1 MNKELNRAIITS
13 LIGKFS
19 TYVIQFILLIA
30 YARIFSPDDFGVVAS
45 IAVFVVFF
53 QLISD
58 IGLGPALI
66 NEDQLTKKEWN
77 GAFTFTCG
85 VGILISILFSLLN
98 IPITSYYQSE
108 IYGQVI
114 LVLAPAICFSCF
126 CIVPNTGFVKD
137 LKFSTLAIFDS
148 IAHLCAFIIVYILT
162 EYISAVIALAAKAT
176 FFAIIKFTLL
186 ILFSYKTTMKA
197 PSLGT
202 DFSII
207 RKIKRFAG
215 YQFSFGMVNYFSR
228 NTDNIIIAKF
238 MGAHNLGI
246 YDQAYQLIRYPLQL
260 TAFALSSAIQP
271 SMVVH
276 KKNIKYI
283 VEEHN
288 KLSQKLLALSLII
301 FLYIQFNAELIVL
314 TILGEK
320 WEAVTAI
327 LQIFN
332 YSLPIQMLIATSGAF
347 FQSIGRPDLLFRA
360 GLFGALIFLFCI
372 ITSLYI
378 FTIEAV
384 AWSISISFTI
394 NAISI
399 YILLYKYGFKTSLKP
414 FIKCLSH
421 SIIRILPYIATSIIL
436 YSIMKFVYFENTYL
450 SFTISIIVLVS
461 TVLIHLK
468 TFKSLVNEQGLFNS
482 GENNE

>member
-30 YARIFSPDDFGVVAS
+30 YARIFSPDEFGIVAS

-66 NEDQLTKKEWN
+66 NEERLTKKEWN
-77 GAFTFTCG
+77 GAFTFTCA
-85 VGILISILFSLLN
+85 VGIFISVLFSLLN
-98 IPITSYYQSE
+98 VPITYYYQSD

-148 IAHLCAFIIVYILT
+148 IAHLGSFLIVYILT
-162 EYISAVIALAAKAT
+162 EYIPAVIALASKAT

-186 ILFSYKTTMKA
+186 ILFSYKTSMKT
-197 PSLGT
+197 PSLGC

-207 RKIKRFAG
+207 RKIKRFAS

-271 SMVVH
+271 SMVEF
-276 KKNIKYI
+276 KNNIAYI

-288 KLSQKLLALSLII
+288 KLSQKLLALSIII
-301 FLYIQFNAELIVL
+301 FLYIQFNSELIVL

-320 WEAVTAI
+320 WKAVTTI
-327 LQIFN
+327 LEIFN

-347 FQSIGRPDLLFRA
+347 FQSVNRPDLLFRA
-360 GLFGALIFLFCI
+360 GLYGAIIFLVCI
-372 ITSLYI
+372 LSSLYI
-378 FTIEAV
+378 YTIEAV
-384 AWSISISFTI
+384 AWSISLSFTI
-394 NAISI
+394 NAFSI

-414 FIKCLSH
+414 FIKCLLH
-421 SIIRILPYIATSIIL
+421 TTIKILPYIATSGFL
-436 YSIMKFVYFENTYL
+436 YSIMSFLYSENTYL
-450 SFTISIIVLVS
+450 HFTLSIFVLMV
-461 TVLIHLK
+461 TVLIHMK
-468 TFKSLVNEQGLFNS
+468 TFKSFIDEQGLYNS
-482 GENNE
+482 KDYYE